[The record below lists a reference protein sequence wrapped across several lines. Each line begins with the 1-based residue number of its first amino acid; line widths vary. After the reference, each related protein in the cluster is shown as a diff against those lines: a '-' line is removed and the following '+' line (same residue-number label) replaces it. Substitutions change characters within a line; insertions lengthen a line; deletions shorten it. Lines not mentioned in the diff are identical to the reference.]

1 MLGINAVYGIEF
13 FMSPISKKTNRE
25 QALLTSNRDDR
36 VVAMRSTSSGVN
48 KQVDGLVENR
58 YRGFLGKHDVE
69 EFALEN
75 LLT

>member
-25 QALLTSNRDDR
+25 KALLASYRDDR
-36 VVAMRSTSSGVN
+36 VVALGPSSSGVN